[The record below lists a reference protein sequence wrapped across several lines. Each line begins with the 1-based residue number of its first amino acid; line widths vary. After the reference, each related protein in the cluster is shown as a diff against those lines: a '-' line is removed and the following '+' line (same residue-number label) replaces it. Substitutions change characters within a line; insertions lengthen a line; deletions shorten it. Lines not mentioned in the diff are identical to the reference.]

1 MLLPHIVSAATDNP
15 FSVKEL
21 MFRISYYILNPLIIL
36 AFILAMLYF
45 LWGMIEFLQNRSMS
59 PEKSN
64 QGKNHMLYGI
74 IGMVIM
80 VSAFAIMRA
89 LASIIGADPV
99 IVSEI
104 PSGN

>member
-1 MLLPHIVSAATDNP
+1 MLLPYIAFAATDNP
-15 FSVKEL
+15 LSIKEL
-21 MFRISYYILNPLIIL
+21 MFRISYFILNPLIIL
-36 AFILAMLYF
+36 GFTLAVLYF
-45 LWGMIEFLQNRSMS
+45 LWGMIQFLQNRTMS

-64 QGKNHMLYGI
+64 EGKNHMFYGV

-89 LASIIGADPV
+89 MAGIIGADPV